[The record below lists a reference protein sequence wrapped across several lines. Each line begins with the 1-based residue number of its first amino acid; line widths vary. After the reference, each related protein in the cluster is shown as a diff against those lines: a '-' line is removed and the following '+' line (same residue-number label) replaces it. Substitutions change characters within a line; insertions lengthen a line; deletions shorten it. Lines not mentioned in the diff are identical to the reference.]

1 MTYFSFTRRSSTL
14 PLQTYVTRYFGNTL
28 AHAGQASPRRRTPDG
43 TSLPLPLLRYAHSP
57 RGHSQL
63 GLVPGATPGSVG
75 PAEHTGGCPRKDVL
89 ANGPTVHITRCLHH
103 SMGAPGKAGLYVL
116 AASLP
121 TLTLFRATS
130 REGAFRR
137 VRRPHLQPRGANPR
151 PFNTFSAPRWVSP
164 LL

>member
-14 PLQTYVTRYFGNTL
+14 PLQTYVTQCFGNTL

-75 PAEHTGGCPRKDVL
+75 PAEHTGGRPRKDNL

-116 AASLP
+116 VVYLP
-121 TLTLFRATS
+121 T
-130 REGAFRR
+130 
-137 VRRPHLQPRGANPR
+137 
-151 PFNTFSAPRWVSP
+151 FSNINSKFYFCMSIDIP
-164 LL
+164 LISVLMSIYMENLLKIRHDLNASK

>member
-1 MTYFSFTRRSSTL
+1 MTYFSFTHRSSTL

-28 AHAGQASPRRRTPDG
+28 ARAGQVSPRRRTPDG
-43 TSLPLPLLRYAHSP
+43 TSLPLPLLWYAHSP

-75 PAEHTGGCPRKDVL
+75 PAKHTRGHPRKNDL

-116 AASLP
+116 AACLP

>member
-75 PAEHTGGCPRKDVL
+75 PAEHTGGRPRKDVL

-116 AASLP
+116 AAYLP

-130 REGAFRR
+130 REGGIQAREETT
-137 VRRPHLQPRGANPR
+137 PPAQGSKPQ
-151 PFNTFSAPRWVSP
+151 TF
-164 LL
+164 

>member
-28 AHAGQASPRRRTPDG
+28 ARAGQASPRRRTPDG
-43 TSLPLPLLRYAHSP
+43 TSLLLPLLRYAHSP

-63 GLVPGATPGSVG
+63 ELVPGATPGSVG
-75 PAEHTGGCPRKDVL
+75 PAKHTRGHPRKNDL
-89 ANGPTVHITRCLHH
+89 TNGPTVHITRCLHH
-103 SMGAPGKAGLYVL
+103 SMGTPGKAGLYVL
-116 AASLP
+116 AAYLP